1 MKKTKLKT
9 KTPLKRQTPLR
20 VKKLNALKKTPLN
33 KVSDKQKTELR
44 LRVKI
49 KAELIK
55 EAPKDERG
63 IPLCSEC
70 GKPVDWDWR
79 SPNGDLSHDKSL
91 AQGGKTNKDDTSI
104 KCRHCHNTKRHGI
117 REVMY

>member
-1 MKKTKLKT
+1 MKKSL
-9 KTPLKRQTPLR
+9 LKRRTPLR
-20 VKKLNALKKTPLN
+20 AKKLNTLKRTPLN
-33 KVSDKQKTELR
+33 KVSAKQKTELK
-44 LRVKI
+44 LRAKV

-79 SPNGDLSHDKSL
+79 SPYGDLSHDKSL
-91 AQGGKTNKDDTSI
+91 AQGGKTVKGDTSI
-104 KCRHCHNTKRHGI
+104 KCRHCHNIKRHGI
-117 REVMY
+117 REIMY